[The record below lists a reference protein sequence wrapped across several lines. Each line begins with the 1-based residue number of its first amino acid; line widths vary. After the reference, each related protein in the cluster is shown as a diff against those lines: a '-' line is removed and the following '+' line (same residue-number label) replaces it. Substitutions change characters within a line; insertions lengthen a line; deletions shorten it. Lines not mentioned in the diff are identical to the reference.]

1 MLKELSYV
9 VAVAQTGSVS
19 KAAENLFISQP
30 SLSRYIRDL
39 ESRLGV
45 QLFQRVGNR
54 VSLTYAGEKYVET
67 SKQILALYEN
77 LERDLKD
84 VDEALTGRLKVG
96 CALVRMSYNIPPIL
110 KAFIDKFPKVDL
122 QLYENYTTKG
132 LESMLLNGEI
142 DVAIINQGETPKLSY
157 IPFFS
162 EELLLVVPPTQSIAV
177 RGIRRPECVY
187 PWMDLHLLD
196 GQPYIRLHGDQAIA
210 MKVNHIF
217 EEYNIH
223 PSTILTVKS
232 IESAFRLAEA
242 GVGSA
247 IVPETLLSIP
257 SVDTPPKVFSFGH
270 PITIWTLSIAYRE
283 GSTLSSV
290 AMEFIH
296 LVKKRYE
303 TMKSPGV

>member
-96 CALVRMSYNIPPIL
+96 CALVRMSYNIL
-110 KAFIDKFPKVDL
+110 
-122 QLYENYTTKG
+122 
-132 LESMLLNGEI
+132 
-142 DVAIINQGETPKLSY
+142 
-157 IPFFS
+157 
-162 EELLLVVPPTQSIAV
+162 
-177 RGIRRPECVY
+177 
-187 PWMDLHLLD
+187 
-196 GQPYIRLHGDQAIA
+196 
-210 MKVNHIF
+210 
-217 EEYNIH
+217 
-223 PSTILTVKS
+223 PS
-232 IESAFRLAEA
+232 
-242 GVGSA
+242 
-247 IVPETLLSIP
+247 
-257 SVDTPPKVFSFGH
+257 
-270 PITIWTLSIAYRE
+270 
-283 GSTLSSV
+283 
-290 AMEFIH
+290 
-296 LVKKRYE
+296 
-303 TMKSPGV
+303 